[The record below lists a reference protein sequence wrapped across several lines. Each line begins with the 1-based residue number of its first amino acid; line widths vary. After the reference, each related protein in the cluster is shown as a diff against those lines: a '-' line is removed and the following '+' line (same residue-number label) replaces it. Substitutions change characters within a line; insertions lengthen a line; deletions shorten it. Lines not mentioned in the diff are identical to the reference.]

1 MQIRINNSTLTLPEK
16 KKKKRVKAIEGVNKF
31 WRRKLIMSCS
41 DAGKFFDI
49 FSLIPKSNIILSL
62 SPPPPP
68 LQLGKSSFSSF

>member
-1 MQIRINNSTLTLPEK
+1 M
-16 KKKKRVKAIEGVNKF
+16 KAIEGVNKF

-62 SPPPPP
+62 SPPPPTTP
-68 LQLGKSSFSSF
+68 VGEIFFFIILVIPILNNTFIRV